1 MGYGWRQTWSDLID
15 SVRGGSPNADEADRA
30 AIEVAAPSDGRI
42 DAQISQPKRER
53 GSFNWRR
60 LADPKIMVAA
70 LVAGIATIPWLLTP
84 YHFGADLWAPDPPSP
99 DVVATF
105 DGGQITIADV
115 EGHLNVLVPV
125 EIREHAQSPHTIL
138 SVVEDLISDQLVV
151 RWAAERK
158 PESEETFR
166 HAVKHIN
173 EELSLEAFANQLH
186 EDALPIAESDIRNY
200 YDENRP
206 SFDQRSFNEAREEI
220 RQRLIREPAFIDDY
234 MARLRATASITR
246 SFDLL
251 DVPTPSEEELQRYYQ
266 DKRDDFT
273 LGRRVTVDEIEVPV
287 GAAEDSARQRASDLL
302 LRIRGGASFEE
313 AAARVPEARLSLD
326 REVAERTRLP
336 EWDSNVFAMMPG
348 GLGSVFQ
355 AGEALFVVR
364 LKDLK
369 PTRIQSLSEVRPVV
383 TAAVA
388 RQKEQ
393 EWFEA
398 NGQKTLFTLKS
409 QRYSLEQFYQEYQE
423 MPATLQDQY
432 GGSDGLR
439 KLADSLIDRMLLV
452 TDTYDNLLDVETKPL
467 ADETRLQL
475 LRQMMEQEEVDDK
488 IEITDEE
495 MQAFY
500 AENRSQLIEPPKV
513 RIRYIRIGLGASDDE
528 ARLARERA
536 DEAYRKLVPG
546 LLRSG
551 ADFANI
557 AREYSEDT
565 ETAAEGGEFPE
576 WIGESGDPFVELTD
590 HSLHEIVLGLDPGT
604 EPFELAG
611 SLFIVEVLQRTE
623 PRTLSFEEVRPSIE
637 RALTSQKHTMLAA
650 DLQERLL
657 EEAEA
662 DVEIYSG
669 VLEAYVEKLSRSSTR
684 PTTGRGS

>member
-1 MGYGWRQTWSDLID
+1 MGYGWRQTWSDLVD
-15 SVRGGSPNADEADRA
+15 SVRGGSPNADEPDRA
-30 AIEVAAPSDGRI
+30 AIEVVAASSDGQI
-42 DAQISQPKRER
+42 DGQSSQPKSER
-53 GSFNWRR
+53 GSFDWRQ

-70 LVAGIATIPWLLTP
+70 LVAGIATIPWLLAP
-84 YHFGADLWAPDPPSP
+84 FHFGADLWGPDPPSP

-105 DGGQITIADV
+105 DGGLITIADV
-115 EGHLNVLVPV
+115 EAHLNVLVPA
-125 EIREHAQSPHTIL
+125 EMREHAQSPHTIL

-200 YDENRP
+200 YDENRS
-206 SFDQRSFNEAREEI
+206 SFDQRSFAEAREEI
-220 RQRLIREPAFIDDY
+220 RQRLIAEREPAFIDDY

-326 REVAERTRLP
+326 REVAEGTRLP

-369 PTRIQSLSEVRPVV
+369 LTRIQSLSEVRPVV

-388 RQKEQ
+388 WQKEQ

-398 NGQKTLFTLKS
+398 NGQKNALHVERS
-409 QRYSLEQFYQEYQE
+409 
-423 MPATLQDQY
+423 A
-432 GGSDGLR
+432 
-439 KLADSLIDRMLLV
+439 LL
-452 TDTYDNLLDVETKPL
+452 P
-467 ADETRLQL
+467 
-475 LRQMMEQEEVDDK
+475 
-488 IEITDEE
+488 
-495 MQAFY
+495 
-500 AENRSQLIEPPKV
+500 
-513 RIRYIRIGLGASDDE
+513 
-528 ARLARERA
+528 
-536 DEAYRKLVPG
+536 
-546 LLRSG
+546 
-551 ADFANI
+551 
-557 AREYSEDT
+557 
-565 ETAAEGGEFPE
+565 
-576 WIGESGDPFVELTD
+576 
-590 HSLHEIVLGLDPGT
+590 
-604 EPFELAG
+604 
-611 SLFIVEVLQRTE
+611 
-623 PRTLSFEEVRPSIE
+623 
-637 RALTSQKHTMLAA
+637 
-650 DLQERLL
+650 
-657 EEAEA
+657 
-662 DVEIYSG
+662 
-669 VLEAYVEKLSRSSTR
+669 
-684 PTTGRGS
+684 